1 MILPFR
7 CPHRGR
13 ATTRS
18 ELGGRR
24 GAGNRMFCSQ
34 KNADS
39 DLSAE
44 RPRPLSVVEG
54 PSIELRVPHV
64 PREGPRVELLM
75 SRCAEQLS
83 LVKKG
88 CPLDR
93 LHLAGSPPM
102 SAGDPPPEMGVQY
115 RYVSRVCPGSPRCLF
130 TGMT

>member
-1 MILPFR
+1 
-7 CPHRGR
+7 
-13 ATTRS
+13 
-18 ELGGRR
+18 
-24 GAGNRMFCSQ
+24 MFCSQ

-39 DLSAE
+39 DLSG
-44 RPRPLSVVEG
+44 PGVVEG

-93 LHLAGSPPM
+93 LHLAGSP
-102 SAGDPPPEMGVQY
+102 AGAPPPEFGVHTW
-115 RYVSRVCPGSPRCLF
+115 VSPF
-130 TGMT
+130 TLLVY